1 MAIKYLNN
9 ITLEQNELQNAVIH
23 PLGTAPSGTEG
34 QVYYN
39 TSTNALMAHNGT
51 AWYSVNGDVET
62 VSSTTINQIT
72 VTGGTGA
79 SPSIAAVTG
88 AVVNAG
94 TALATGD
101 QIYDFVTGLG
111 YISDAGVTAF
121 TSNTG
126 LSTNTAA
133 TGAVT
138 VTNTDKGSSQNIF
151 KNFAVAG
158 QSTVVA
164 DSNDDTVTLVNGAN
178 ITITTNS
185 TTDAITIAATN
196 TNTTYQFNTAAGTS
210 NTAVLNLDASA
221 GTDTSVTFSGTTN
234 EIEITETTGA
244 NGTIYVGLPSD
255 VTIGND
261 LTVTGNLTVSGTTT
275 TVNTE
280 TINLADNIITLNSNE
295 TGTPTQDGGIEIE
308 RGTSANVDLLWDEGT
323 DRWTFTNDG
332 TTYNNIP
339 LPAEYDVSTGG
350 TSTDYTSSGASVL
363 SSIVLTNGAVQS
375 TANRTLT
382 LANLGYTGAT
392 DANNYVH
399 PTGDGNLH
407 VIATGTSNNGKVLT
421 AGATAGSLTWT
432 AKTVNTDTV
441 YVHPTH
447 AGDDI
452 DIDTGALSG
461 AYVISDLDFNVTTD
475 TLGHV
480 TDANATISTRQLT
493 ASDIGAQAAGTYNTI
508 IGTDTDYT
516 QAGVNIIKSLTL
528 TDGVIQSFT
537 TGDMQSASTTV
548 SGVVELA
555 TNTEATTGSS
565 TTLAVTPSGLAA
577 AIAGVAALGTG
588 NHKTVLIGNGTLTTC
603 PATHSFALTDFNK
616 VMVQIVEVSGGAT
629 VFAEVNNRSTN
640 AVDIVFSTAPT
651 TNQYMVLMTKM
662 EY

>member
-79 SPSIAAVTG
+79 TPSIAAVTG

-126 LSTNTAA
+126 LSTNVAA

-178 ITITTNS
+178 VTITTNS

-196 TNTTYQFNTAAGTS
+196 TNTTYQFNTTAGTS

-221 GTDTSVTFSGTTN
+221 GTDTSVTFSGTTD

-244 NGTIYVGLPSD
+244 NGTITVGLPSD
-255 VTIGND
+255 VTIGNN

-295 TGTPTQDGGIEIE
+295 TGTPSQDGGIEIE

-350 TSTDYTSSGASVL
+350 TSTDYSSTGASVL

-382 LANLGYTGAT
+382 AA
-392 DANNYVH
+392 
-399 PTGDGNLH
+399 
-407 VIATGTSNNGKVLT
+407 
-421 AGATAGSLTWT
+421 
-432 AKTVNTDTV
+432 
-441 YVHPTH
+441 
-447 AGDDI
+447 
-452 DIDTGALSG
+452 
-461 AYVISDLDFNVTTD
+461 
-475 TLGHV
+475 
-480 TDANATISTRQLT
+480 
-493 ASDIGAQAAGTYNTI
+493 DIGAQAAGTYNTI

-528 TDGVIQSFT
+528 TDGVIESFT

-577 AIAGVAALGTG
+577 AIAAVDALGTG

-603 PATHSFALTDFNK
+603 PATHSFALTDANK
-616 VMVQIVEVSGGAT
+616 VMVQLVEVASGST
-629 VFAEVNNRSTN
+629 VFAEVNNRTTN

>member
-39 TSTNALMAHNGT
+39 TGTNRLMAHNGS
-51 AWYSVNGDVET
+51 AWYSVNGDVESI
-62 VSSTTINQIT
+62 SSTTTGQIT

-79 SPSIAAVTG
+79 TPSVAAVTG
-88 AVVNAG
+88 AVVDGG

-101 QIYDFVTGLG
+101 QIHDFVTGLG

-121 TSNTG
+121 TSGTG

-133 TGAVT
+133 TGSVS
-138 VTNTDKGSSQNIF
+138 VTNTDRGSSQNIF

-164 DSNDDTVTLVNGAN
+164 DSNNDTVTLVNGSN
-178 ITITTNS
+178 VTITTNAG
-185 TTDAITIAATN
+185 TDAITIAAAN
-196 TNTTYQFNTAAGTS
+196 DNTTYQFNTTAGAA

-234 EIEITETTGA
+234 EIEVTESTGA
-244 NGTIYVGLPSD
+244 NGTITVGLPSN
-255 VTIGND
+255 VTIGNN

-295 TGTPTQDGGIEIE
+295 TGAPSQDGGIEIE
-308 RGTSANVDLLWDEGT
+308 RGTSTNTSLLWDEGT

-332 TTYNNIP
+332 STYNNIP
-339 LPAEYDVSTGG
+339 VPSEYGVVTGG
-350 TSTDYTSSGASVL
+350 TSTDYSSSGASVL
-363 SSIVLTNGAVQS
+363 SSIVLTNGVVQS
-375 TANRTLT
+375 TSNRTLT

-392 DANNYVH
+392 NANNYVH

-407 VIATGTSNNGKVLT
+407 VIATGTTNNGKVLT

-432 AKTVNTDTV
+432 DKTVNTDTV

-452 DIDTGALSG
+452 NIDTGALTG
-461 AYVISDLDFNVTTD
+461 ATVISDLDLNVTTD

-480 TDANATISTRQLT
+480 TDANATISTRTLT
-493 ASDIGAQAAGTYNTI
+493 AADIGAQAAGTYNTV
-508 IGTDTDYT
+508 IGTDSDYT
-516 QAGVNIIKSLTL
+516 QSGVNILKSMTL
-528 TDGVIQSFT
+528 TDGVITAFT
-537 TGDMQSASTTV
+537 SGNMQSASTTV

-555 TNTEATTGSS
+555 TVTEATTGTDTSR
-565 TTLAVTPSGLAA
+565 AVTPAGLSA
-577 AIAGVAALGTG
+577 AIASVDGLGTG
-588 NHKTVLIGNGTLTTC
+588 NHKTVLIGNGSLTTC
-603 PATHSFALTDFNK
+603 TATHSFALTDFNK
-616 VMVQIVEVSGGAT
+616 VMVQLVEVSTGAT
-629 VFAEVNNRSTN
+629 VFAEVNNRATN
-640 AVDIVFSTAPT
+640 SVDIVFSTAPT